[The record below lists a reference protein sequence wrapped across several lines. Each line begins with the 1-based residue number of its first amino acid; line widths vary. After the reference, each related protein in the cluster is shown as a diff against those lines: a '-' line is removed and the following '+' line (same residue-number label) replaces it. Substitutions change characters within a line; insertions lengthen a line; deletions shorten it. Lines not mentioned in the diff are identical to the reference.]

1 MKEKNKFTIY
11 AEQELF
17 DRLKAAYLED
27 NCRSMNEFAVKAIEF
42 NLGYL
47 SGQQGLDTYTPIL
60 SSIIHNAVRDCEER
74 ISRNVFKLAVEQAKL
89 SNLTAAFHDVEDSV
103 MRGLHLSLIHI
114 SCCCRCW
121 PLPHWRYCF
130 LWFCRR
136 CSPS

>member
-42 NLGYL
+42 YLGYL

-103 MRGLHLSLIHI
+103 MRGLHHKCVDEVSHI
-114 SCCCRCW
+114 NGILRFEDIYDYQHEKTSKE
-121 PLPHWRYCF
+121 
-130 LWFCRR
+130 
-136 CSPS
+136 

>member
-42 NLGYL
+42 YLGYL

-89 SNLTAAFHDVEDSV
+89 SNLTAAFHDVDDSV
-103 MRGLHLSLIHI
+103 MRGLHHKCVDEVSHI
-114 SCCCRCW
+114 NGILRFEDIYDYQHEK
-121 PLPHWRYCF
+121 PKE
-130 LWFCRR
+130 
-136 CSPS
+136 